1 MRVKR
6 DDPLRV
12 LRMTSN
18 SDDKVEVKVTV
29 ESKDT
34 SSKVI
39 LIILILVLAG
49 LMIAVMMK
57 GGPEALLS
65 DGERG
70 VGNCGDG
77 VDNDKGG
84 QADRDDPD
92 CYKNPEVWEGY
103 DPNRSEANRDND
115 PPGGRP

>member
-39 LIILILVLAG
+39 LILLILVLSG
-49 LMIAVMMK
+49 LMIAVMM
-57 GGPEALLS
+57 
-65 DGERG
+65 
-70 VGNCGDG
+70 
-77 VDNDKGG
+77 
-84 QADRDDPD
+84 
-92 CYKNPEVWEGY
+92 
-103 DPNRSEANRDND
+103 NRMGSFIEFLIMVL
-115 PPGGRP
+115 

>member
-1 MRVKR
+1 
-6 DDPLRV
+6 
-12 LRMTSN
+12 MTSKA
-18 SDDKVEVKVTV
+18 DDKVEVKVTV

-39 LIILILVLAG
+39 LIILILVLTG
-49 LMIAVMMK
+49 LMIAVMAK
-57 GGPEALLS
+57 GGPEALLR
-65 DGERG
+65 DGQSG
-70 VGNCGDG
+70 VGNCDDG
-77 VDNDKGG
+77 IDNDKGG

-92 CYKNPEVWEGY
+92 CYANPEVWEGY